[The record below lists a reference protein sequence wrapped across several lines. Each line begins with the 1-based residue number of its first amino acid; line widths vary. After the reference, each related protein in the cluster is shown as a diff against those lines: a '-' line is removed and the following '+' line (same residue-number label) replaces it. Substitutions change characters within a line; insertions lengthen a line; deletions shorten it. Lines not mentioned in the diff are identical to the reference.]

1 MNSTSFLRRQDFFQ
15 AWLKVTLYHFCALS
29 LYLKKDWP
37 SPCCHTGL
45 CSNYTYHKSRKVTK
59 FLKLLLQK
67 QQQPKILAFTTTTTK
82 DRHNRKKRRLIFS
95 KESVVTQTLT
105 DYCNSFSG
113 KLLLY
118 ESTND
123 NQEKAC
129 KRKEHVMLLLNLSK
143 NPAYHYSILKHV
155 RIFLF

>member
-1 MNSTSFLRRQDFFQ
+1 MNSTSFLRRRDFFQ
-15 AWLKVTLYHFCALS
+15 ACLKVTLYQFCALS
-29 LYLKKDWP
+29 FYLKKDWP
-37 SPCCHTGL
+37 SPCCHTAQ

-67 QQQPKILAFTTTTTK
+67 QQQPKILVFTTTTTK
-82 DRHNRKKRRLIFS
+82 DTHNRKKRRLTFS

-105 DYCNSFSG
+105 NYCNSFSG

-118 ESTND
+118 EKTND
-123 NQEKAC
+123 IQEKAC
-129 KRKEHVMLLLNLSK
+129 KREEHVMLPLNLPK